1 MKNEKIKVAV
11 YIRVGNKNQVDE
23 TKNLQKNIIEEYLE
37 KKRNYTITGY
47 YIDDGYSGLNLKR
60 PMLEK
65 MLLQI
70 EKGNIKEILVSD
82 YSRISRNILELDNFV
97 SNCLLPRN
105 VKLTSVRNNND
116 FYNMQKK
123 IKNDFLKKIACV
135 KGKQYNGR

>member
-82 YSRISRNILELDNFV
+82 KPNTTLDFI
-97 SNCLLPRN
+97 PI
-105 VKLTSVRNNND
+105 
-116 FYNMQKK
+116 Y
-123 IKNDFLKKIACV
+123 
-135 KGKQYNGR
+135 